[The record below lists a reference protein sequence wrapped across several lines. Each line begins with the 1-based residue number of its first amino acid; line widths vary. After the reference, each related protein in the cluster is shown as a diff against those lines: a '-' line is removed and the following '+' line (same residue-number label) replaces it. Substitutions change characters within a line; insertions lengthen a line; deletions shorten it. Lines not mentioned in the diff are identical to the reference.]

1 VLGNAGFA
9 ESVRQQARGNPREQK
24 LLHAP
29 TRATSWE
36 QIVAALERTK
46 GQSWNQFAERHGGL
60 GGMRRSGSGGPLGG
74 CVLLNW
80 AGWFATWIMRW
91 SAKRSPGSSGAC
103 NQTQNCVSN
112 WCHMT
117 SDTIRPRCRL
127 QKTLTLCECAPLIP
141 F

>member
-46 GQSWNQFAERHGGL
+46 GQSWNQFAEWHGDWGRDAALWL
-60 GGMRRSGSGGPLGG
+60 GRS
-74 CVLLNW
+74 
-80 AGWFATWIMRW
+80 AG
-91 SAKRSPGSSGAC
+91 
-103 NQTQNCVSN
+103 
-112 WCHMT
+112 
-117 SDTIRPRCRL
+117 RL
-127 QKTLTLCECAPLIP
+127 RL
-141 F
+141 